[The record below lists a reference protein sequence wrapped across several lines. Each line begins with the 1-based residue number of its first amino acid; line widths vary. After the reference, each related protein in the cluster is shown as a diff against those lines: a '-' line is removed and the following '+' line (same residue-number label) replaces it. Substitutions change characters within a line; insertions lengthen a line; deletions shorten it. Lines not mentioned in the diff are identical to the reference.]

1 MVGEK
6 ETGEHGR
13 ERKRLTSEHSIG
25 WPLLLLLA
33 CLLAFSRPRP
43 PPKLL
48 PAPAPLPLP
57 PTAHG
62 SSPDAKPKHTKKN
75 RASLA
80 AHLESQPWGDKS
92 QRPFLSREEEYVGAL
107 RAALGIWQQMRS
119 GELSYDDAVLARKLV
134 NMPSGFELHIGVRE
148 LGGSLSLRE
157 NRN

>member
-13 ERKRLTSEHSIG
+13 ERKRLIRSIRSAG
-25 WPLLLLLA
+25 RCC

-57 PTAHG
+57 PTVHG
-62 SSPDAKPKHTKKN
+62 SSPDANPKHTQKY

-148 LGGSLSLRE
+148 LGGV
-157 NRN
+157 